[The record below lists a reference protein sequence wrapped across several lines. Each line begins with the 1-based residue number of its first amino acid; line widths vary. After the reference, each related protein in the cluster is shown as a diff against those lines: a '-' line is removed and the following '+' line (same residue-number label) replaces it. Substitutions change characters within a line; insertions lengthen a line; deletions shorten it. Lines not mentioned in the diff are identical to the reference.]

1 MSEAYWRWYDEN
13 KRKEKES
20 ELLQALSDIYRNL
33 HENLYL
39 TPYVQAVINYIQKA
53 DDEIEAAQNLVKS
66 LK

>member
-1 MSEAYWRWYDEN
+1 MM

-20 ELLQALSDIYRNL
+20 ERLQALSDIYRNL